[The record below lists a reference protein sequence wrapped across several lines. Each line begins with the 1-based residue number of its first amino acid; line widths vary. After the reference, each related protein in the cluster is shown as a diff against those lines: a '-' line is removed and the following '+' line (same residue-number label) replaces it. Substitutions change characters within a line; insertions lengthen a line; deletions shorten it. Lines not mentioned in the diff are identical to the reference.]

1 MKVLSKNIN
10 YIAYFITENDDP
22 SFVEKLRIELV
33 NNVFYYVAEVPGN
46 SEPTRF
52 EVTVLRQNYLKCE
65 NPTHDFPKEIIYER
79 DGERLTAIIADGQ
92 KRMSFAFRKPVPEG
106 AEDEGII
113 LKCFRC
119 AIWHRPMVSRSLM
132 VALVIGTILTV
143 LNQGDIIFTGSW
155 KGALYWK
162 VPITYCVPFCVATYG
177 ALSSAR
183 R

>member
-1 MKVLSKNIN
+1 M
-10 YIAYFITENDDP
+10 
-22 SFVEKLRIELV
+22 VEAPKTNSQNAREL
-33 NNVFYYVAEVPGN
+33 ATCDRCGCQ
-46 SEPTRF
+46 SG
-52 EVTVLRQNYLKCE
+52 K
-65 NPTHDFPKEIIYER
+65 
-79 DGERLTAIIADGQ
+79 GW
-92 KRMSFAFRKPVPEG
+92 SFAFRKPVPEG

-162 VPITYCVPFCVATYG
+162 VPITYCVPFCVATFG